1 MSGRVFIS
9 HASEDRE
16 VAAAVCDALE
26 ARGVPCWIAPRDITP
41 GRDYAQ
47 ALYEALV
54 ECRALV
60 LVVSAHSAVSPQVL
74 RELEQA
80 LRDGD
85 LIVPFRID
93 DAELPRGLQF
103 RIGPVEWL
111 APTSVELSAQVGMLA
126 ERVHA
131 QMAAEAGAATALN
144 APSRDSPA
152 VVARIPGRPATGDR
166 DVDEGVP
173 LDLDRRRRHRPG
185 RQPRRAR
192 R

>member
-74 RELEQA
+74 REVEQA

-93 DAELPRGLQF
+93 DAELPPGLQF

-111 APTSVELSAQVGMLA
+111 AQPRSSC
-126 ERVHA
+126 
-131 QMAAEAGAATALN
+131 
-144 APSRDSPA
+144 
-152 VVARIPGRPATGDR
+152 
-166 DVDEGVP
+166 
-173 LDLDRRRRHRPG
+173 RRRWGCWPSACTRRWPP
-185 RQPRRAR
+185 RQAPPPP
-192 R
+192 